1 MPAPPIP
8 RSRTEVDAPWMEA
21 VLRHAGVL
29 AASSVSSVELAT
41 PEEEG
46 NAGGAL
52 RARLQYSDAG
62 PGLPSSLIVKLPPEA
77 PEHRR
82 AMLRTGFVRAEAGF
96 YRELAARVPLRTPR
110 CYLALDDDEGNAVL
124 VLEDLGDVPGSWP
137 ARRLSAEHARLM
149 LARLADLHACFWNDA
164 ELERHPWL
172 APPSAR
178 VSYWQSALSE
188 IGGLLEAVV
197 DGELPPQIPELMET
211 VVPRLPAIAAHLDG
225 PPFTLVHGDFTFR
238 NAALVN
244 SEPVPFD
251 WQLCQRMRGARDVAY
266 LMPFLDLSADP
277 GVRPASLVDGYHVR
291 LLELG
296 VTGYSREAL
305 AYDQELAML
314 EVFQIGLATSWPWLR
329 SLRASGERV
338 PLERLG
344 LVKMIAVGLER
355 TGLLA
360 KIRSDFSCE

>member
-1 MPAPPIP
+1 MLPPIP
-8 RSRTEVDAPWMEA
+8 RTRADVDAAWMNA

-29 AASSVSSVELAT
+29 DAATVTSVELAT

-52 RARLQYSDAG
+52 RARLQYGDAG
-62 PGLPSSLIVKLPPEA
+62 PGLPASVIVKLPPET

-96 YRELAARVPLRTPR
+96 YRELAERVPLRTPH
-110 CYLALDDDEGNAVL
+110 CYLALDDDDGNAVL

-137 ARRLSAEHARLM
+137 ARRLNAEHARLM
-149 LARLADLHACFWNDA
+149 LARLAELHARFWNVTG
-164 ELERHPWL
+164 LERYPWL

-188 IGGLLEAVV
+188 ICGLLDAVV
-197 DGELPPQIPELMET
+197 DGELPPQIPELIAT

-238 NAALVN
+238 NAALVDG
-244 SEPVPFD
+244 EPIAFD

-266 LMPFLDLSADP
+266 LMPFLNLSEDP
-277 GVRPASLVDGYHVR
+277 GVRPRSLVNGYHDR

-296 VTGYSREAL
+296 VTDYSREAL
-305 AYDQELAML
+305 AYDQDLAML
-314 EVFQIGLATSWPWLR
+314 EVIQIGLATPWPWLR
-329 SLRASGERV
+329 SLRDSGERV

-344 LVKMIAVGLER
+344 LVKMIAAGLER

-360 KIRSDFSCE
+360 KVRSDFSCE